1 MNKRKKGNKEVTRVL
16 DNQPSRVSLLN
27 ENGDASVRQSR
38 NYNDRSGVRDSNG
51 SIAEIRTTGK
61 KWASVRVGSIQ
72 KAYDSAY
79 KPNADTLMT
88 TNRERPNVDTL
99 MTTGRDSSVG

>member
-1 MNKRKKGNKEVTRVL
+1 ML

-61 KWASVRVGSIQ
+61 KWASVRVGSIKKDPEQ
-72 KAYDSAY
+72 NKIKLSGSITENKKKEEVTISDRHSEICMV
-79 KPNADTLMT
+79 TLT
-88 TNRERPNVDTL
+88 SL
-99 MTTGRDSSVG
+99 SCL